1 MGIYPNHGIEYM
13 FEFKLGDSPA
23 ADIETIIEYIFNTYH
38 YKLIYIHHDIV
49 FLLRILSQ
57 HQTDDRLIKSK
68 YYLDRKDT
76 WFSYEGSGYEYIK
89 KINNDP
95 DIKLSDT
102 EKNIIEYISNNCK
115 SSYHGWYEVNT
126 ITTSYDDFVGC

>member
-13 FEFKLGDSPA
+13 FEFKLGDSSSE
-23 ADIETIIEYIFNTYH
+23 DIQTIIEYIWNTYQ
-38 YKLIYIHHDIV
+38 YKLIYICYDNY

-57 HQTDDRLIKSK
+57 YQTDDRLVESK

-89 KINNDP
+89 KINNINP
-95 DIKLSDT
+95 DIELSDI

-115 SSYHGWYEVNT
+115 SSYNGWYEVNT
-126 ITTSYDDFVGC
+126 IGTSYH